1 MVSTTTFGFAVR
13 HVTII
18 AALLAASCAFAQNGS
33 RITESAAPPSRWQQ
47 EVDAL
52 DQALRA
58 RALVSTDPRD
68 LWIAAQL
75 DAVDPWQRVAALAQA
90 RSRAS
95 DEKLFLAALAMACI
109 APLQP
114 LPPECD
120 ATDRL
125 ADWATRDADNGVP
138 SLLLADRAR
147 RRNNTAS
154 MVAFLEEA
162 ATRPRFDDYE
172 NRGALIV
179 WDAVRALPG
188 NVDPAARA
196 QAAAVF
202 GVAHASQVPAALQ
215 ALCRDAARQADTIRA
230 ACAGAGNAAAQRGST
245 WSLRIAGAI
254 LAERAQAP
262 DAQRQLADVQRRA
275 FGCAEAGNPV
285 SQALESADASVR
297 AKGVAQW
304 EARLVRDAKT
314 GEVAACSGG

>member
-1 MVSTTTFGFAVR
+1 VLRVIAT
-13 HVTII
+13 

-33 RITESAAPPSRWQQ
+33 RITETTPQPSRWQQ

-58 RALVSTDPRD
+58 RALVSNDPRE

-75 DAVDPWQRVAALAQA
+75 DAVDPWQRVTALAQA
-90 RSRAS
+90 RARAPE
-95 DEKLFLAALAMACI
+95 EKLFLASLAMACL
-109 APLQP
+109 APLLP

-138 SLLLADRAR
+138 SLLLADRSR

-172 NRGALIV
+172 NRGALLV
-179 WDAVRALPG
+179 WDTVRALPG
-188 NVDPAARA
+188 TVDPAARA
-196 QAAAVF
+196 QAAAAF
-202 GVAHASQVPAALQ
+202 GVTHISQVPATLQ
-215 ALCRDAARQADTIRA
+215 SLCRDAASVADNIRA
-230 ACAGAGNAAAQRGST
+230 ACAGAGNAAAQRAST
-245 WSLRIAGAI
+245 WSLRIAGAK
-254 LAERAQAP
+254 LAERARAP
-262 DAQRQLADVQRRA
+262 DAQRQLAGVQQRA
-275 FGCAEAGNPV
+275 FECAEAGNPV
-285 SQALESADASVR
+285 AQALESPDAAVR

-304 EARLVRDAKT
+304 EARLARESKA
-314 GEVAACSGG
+314 GEVATCGGG